1 MLDALV
7 DALAW
12 LGRFSDPL
20 MWVVLAALLVG
31 GTLDYFGLEGARPV
45 SVFGWVAFAVFWL
58 TTVHQFAV
66 VQRSI
71 IEGVGVLIA
80 IPAALYAAWLLA
92 GGRDTLF
99 VMTRA
104 IGLMGVAY
112 VPFIAI
118 DPLGQWITVVV
129 TDHTEAMMALLGQ
142 TNPQDFEIVNGA
154 QFGNPP
160 GQNTFL
166 FHLPEENHRIYYTIL
181 VACTGVGSMSIF
193 VGGILAVTAPWRRK
207 LRALAVSIPVIYG
220 LNLVRNTFIALS
232 FGQQRFHFAPDLV
245 MTLFADND
253 PYHVSYYL
261 ADRVLAQSASVVA
274 LIAITY
280 LVVREL
286 PEVLVILEDALY
298 MLTRRE
304 YDLAAALDLE
314 APEPTEV
321 RAGAA
326 DD

>member
-1 MLDALV
+1 MLEPLV
-7 DALAW
+7 ESLAW

-20 MWVVLAALLVG
+20 AWVVLAAFLIG
-31 GTLDYFGLEGARPV
+31 GALDFADRRGAREV
-45 SVFGWVAFAVFWL
+45 AVFGWAAFAVFWL
-58 TTVHQFAV
+58 TTVHQFAI

-71 IEGVGVLIA
+71 IEGVGVIIA
-80 IPAALYAAWLLA
+80 IPAAVYAGYLLA
-92 GGRDTLF
+92 NGRDSLF

-104 IGLMGVAY
+104 IGLMGAVY
-112 VPFIAI
+112 LPFIMI
-118 DPLGQWITVVV
+118 DPLGIWLMEVV
-129 TDHTEAMMALLGQ
+129 TRHTEALMGLVGQ
-142 TNPQDFEIVNGA
+142 TNPADFQIVNGA
-154 QFGNPP
+154 QFGNPD

-193 VGGILAVTAPWRRK
+193 VGGILAVSAPWRRK
-207 LRALAVSIPVIYG
+207 LRALAVSIPVIYL
-220 LNLVRNTFIALS
+220 LNLVRNVFISLS
-232 FGQQRFHFAPDLV
+232 FGQQRFHFAPELV
-245 MTLFADND
+245 MTLFAEED

-261 ADRVLAQSASVVA
+261 ADRIIAQSASVVA

-298 MLTRRE
+298 MLTKNE
-304 YDLAAALDLE
+304 YDLAAALELE
-314 APEPTEV
+314 APEPPSVAAES
-321 RAGAA
+321 A